1 MLLKGDVMMK
11 NFLRITFLVSIFLV
25 SGFHSSVA
33 SSESCERVE
42 GNINKGSAKVWC
54 KNIPPDVT
62 TRPGHHAG
70 PGNGG
75 GGNVVQPI
83 SPVTDEGVVDQKR
96 IGKRSPDLVPCG
108 SADASTERSIAPI
121 GFDGA
126 RRDPITGVPYA
137 CVAKTPDGQPADPIT
152 YPLPDGSTIELPAPI
167 VVTVED
173 MEELGLLAST
183 PHQERAPHTLKNYH
197 TNFWVNPNP
206 QTFNTEIGGVPV
218 EVRATPVRYTYHYG
232 DGHELST
239 TTPGY
244 ELGPDVWDQ
253 ETATSHQYQEAQD
266 YEFRATTFYRGEFS
280 VAGGPWQVMEGLGEV
295 TSEPMTVRVWRT
307 EVKGVA
313 EGCGQNAQAWG
324 CPGAKK

>member
-1 MLLKGDVMMK
+1 MKG
-11 NFLRITFLVSIFLV
+11 
-25 SGFHSSVA
+25 
-33 SSESCERVE
+33 
-42 GNINKGSAKVWC
+42 
-54 KNIPPDVT
+54 
-62 TRPGHHAG
+62 
-70 PGNGG
+70 
-75 GGNVVQPI
+75 
-83 SPVTDEGVVDQKR
+83 
-96 IGKRSPDLVPCG
+96 
-108 SADASTERSIAPI
+108 
-121 GFDGA
+121 
-126 RRDPITGVPYA
+126 
-137 CVAKTPDGQPADPIT
+137 PDGQPADPIT

-173 MEELGLLAST
+173 MEELGLLASE

-239 TTPGY
+239 TNPGH

-280 VAGGPWQVMEGLGEV
+280 VAGGPWQVMDGLGEV

-313 EGCGQNAQAWG
+313 EGCGQNSQAWG
-324 CPGAKK
+324 CPGSQK